1 MADHKA
7 PPSLPNGS
15 DSDVT
20 AIPSATSPANGS
32 TSRIRLLV
40 SACLLGEEV
49 RYDKGHKYDAFL
61 VESLGPFV
69 AWERV
74 WIDDLYAAY
83 EKLFMA
89 TLAQKTTI
97 KKVTDVLQHMVGYF
111 KKLLTSDEKAELLE
125 TIDAYRG
132 SQVPLIVPV
141 TIIKHYVRKYEVRY
155 LARQVFLSPF
165 PAELMLRNHVSLPVS
180 AAAK

>member
-1 MADHKA
+1 
-7 PPSLPNGS
+7 
-15 DSDVT
+15 
-20 AIPSATSPANGS
+20 
-32 TSRIRLLV
+32 
-40 SACLLGEEV
+40 
-49 RYDKGHKYDAFL
+49 
-61 VESLGPFV
+61 
-69 AWERV
+69 
-74 WIDDLYAAY
+74 
-83 EKLFMA
+83 MA

-141 TIIKHYVRKYEVRY
+141 TLIKHYVRKYEVRY

>member
-1 MADHKA
+1 
-7 PPSLPNGS
+7 
-15 DSDVT
+15 
-20 AIPSATSPANGS
+20 
-32 TSRIRLLV
+32 
-40 SACLLGEEV
+40 
-49 RYDKGHKYDAFL
+49 
-61 VESLGPFV
+61 
-69 AWERV
+69 
-74 WIDDLYAAY
+74 
-83 EKLFMA
+83 MA